1 MGKISDKNTRTI
13 LTLPKELKKELEIIA
28 KEENRSLN
36 NLMLT
41 VLKKFVDARK

>member
-1 MGKISDKNTRTI
+1 MGKISEMNTRTI
-13 LTLPKELKKELEIIA
+13 LTLPKELKKELELIA